1 MWEAREELMLQ
12 SKKRAE
18 RAGYWESLS
27 DNDLM
32 NVELTTDSP
41 SMLDGLV
48 TVLPEG
54 SAEAF
59 VEFKYDLRKTD
70 SAEVRCIHC
79 HQPHLAGYV
88 MKKGVDRFLVGH
100 ICGEHI
106 YGERFKGYTN
116 DYDAAVERR
125 ETVRR
130 VKDARLVI
138 EPFMDWLKQLSKS
151 QAFNLYESVRS
162 QFDSRVEWLGKALR
176 WHTNSGGG
184 HIEGHKLPP
193 TFFDGFTNPRKDF
206 LEVVPA
212 IMSDCLLLIG
222 KIEIQKDTRTLLG
235 RLQAALSKVEKVIQQ
250 LAEPVDF
257 FQPASLAHICAW
269 ATENDDP
276 RKRKYEPGLMSM
288 TYLKDWAP
296 ITIQMPTSY
305 HVPSL
310 EPLQKFRA
318 ALGGL
323 KVG

>member
-1 MWEAREELMLQ
+1 MLQ
-12 SKKRAE
+12 PKKRAE
-18 RAGYWESLS
+18 RTGYWESLS

-41 SMLDGLV
+41 NMLDGLV

-54 SAEAF
+54 SSEAY

-70 SAEVRCIHC
+70 SEEVRCIHC

-88 MKKGVDRFLVGH
+88 MKKGMDRFLVGH

-106 YGERFKGYTN
+106 YGERFERFTN

-138 EPFMDWLKQLSKS
+138 EPFMDWLQQLSKS
-151 QAFNLYESVRS
+151 QTFYLYESVRS
-162 QFDSRVEWLGKALR
+162 QFDSRVEWLAKELR
-176 WHTNSGGG
+176 WRTNSGGG
-184 HIEGHKLPP
+184 QIEGYDLPA
-193 TFFDGFTNPRKDF
+193 TFFDGFTSSPRRDF
-206 LEVVPA
+206 LEVVPT

-235 RLQAALSKVEKVIQQ
+235 RLQVALSKVEKVIRQ

-257 FQPASLAHICAW
+257 FQPDSLARICAW

-276 RKRKYEPGLMSM
+276 RKRKYEPGLMSII
-288 TYLKDWAP
+288 YRKDWVP
-296 ITIQMPTSY
+296 IIIHLPASY

-310 EPLQKFRA
+310 EPLQKLRA
-318 ALGGL
+318 ALAGFN
-323 KVG
+323 VG

>member
-1 MWEAREELMLQ
+1 MLQ
-12 SKKRAE
+12 PKKRAE

-41 SMLDGLV
+41 NMLDGLV

-54 SAEAF
+54 SAEAY

-70 SAEVRCIHC
+70 SEEVRCIHC

-106 YGERFKGYTN
+106 YGERFERFTN

-138 EPFMDWLKQLSKS
+138 EPFMDWLKELSKS
-151 QAFNLYESVRS
+151 QVFNLYESVRS
-162 QFDSRVEWLGKALR
+162 QFDGRMAWLAKELK

-184 HIEGHKLPP
+184 YIEGHKLPT
-193 TFFDGFTNPRKDF
+193 TFFDGFTDPRKDF
-206 LEVVPA
+206 REILPA
-212 IMSDCLLLIG
+212 IQSGCLLLIG

-235 RLQAALSKVEKVIQQ
+235 RLQVALSKVEKVIHQ
-250 LAEPVDF
+250 LAEPMDF
-257 FQPASLAHICAW
+257 FQPASVAHICAW
-269 ATENDDP
+269 ATKNDDP
-276 RKRKYEPGLMSM
+276 KKRKYESGLMSI
-288 TYLKDWAP
+288 TFRKDWAP
-296 ITIQMPTSY
+296 ITIQIPGSY
-305 HVPSL
+305 LVPSL

-318 ALGGL
+318 ALAGFKIG
-323 KVG
+323 